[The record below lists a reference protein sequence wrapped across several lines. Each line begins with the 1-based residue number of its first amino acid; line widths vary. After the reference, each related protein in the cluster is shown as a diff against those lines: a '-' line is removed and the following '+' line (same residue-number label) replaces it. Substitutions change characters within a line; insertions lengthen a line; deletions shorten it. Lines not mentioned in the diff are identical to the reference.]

1 MWQRIPGRILYRWQM
16 TSETQSNQELA
27 RSLLAAGG
35 TATLATLTAGN
46 APFASYVVTAPTAD
60 GSPLMLLSRL
70 AQHTKNLDRDPRA
83 SLLFV
88 REAAA
93 GDEALTASRLTLM
106 GRCALENDASAKQR
120 YLNRHR
126 DAARYSEFSDFSLY
140 RFEVESGYL
149 VAGFGR
155 IVSLT
160 REELGVAQR

>member
-1 MWQRIPGRILYRWQM
+1 
-16 TSETQSNQELA
+16 
-27 RSLLAAGG
+27 
-35 TATLATLTAGN
+35 
-46 APFASYVVTAPTAD
+46 
-60 GSPLMLLSRL
+60 
-70 AQHTKNLDRDPRA
+70 
-83 SLLFV
+83 
-88 REAAA
+88 
-93 GDEALTASRLTLM
+93 M
-106 GRCALENDASAKQR
+106 GRCALENDALAKQR

>member
-1 MWQRIPGRILYRWQM
+1 MLR
-16 TSETQSNQELA
+16 
-27 RSLLAAGG
+27 AGG
-35 TATLATLTAGN
+35 TATLATLTAEN
-46 APFASYVVTAPTAD
+46 APFASYVVTAPAID

-88 REAAA
+88 REAAP
-93 GDEALTASRLTLM
+93 GDETLTASRLTLT
-106 GRCALENDASAKQR
+106 GRCTNEGDLSAKQR
-120 YLNRHR
+120 YLDRHP
-126 DAARYSEFSDFSLY
+126 DAARYAEFSDFSIY

-160 REELGVAQR
+160 RDELGLAQR